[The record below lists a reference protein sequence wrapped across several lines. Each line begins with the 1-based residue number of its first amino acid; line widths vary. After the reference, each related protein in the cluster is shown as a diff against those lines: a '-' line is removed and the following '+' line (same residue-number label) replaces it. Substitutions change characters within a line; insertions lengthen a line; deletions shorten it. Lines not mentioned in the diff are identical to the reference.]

1 MFCLAVYVIDFCQ
14 SCQTKSTKFANN
26 SPKLLHVFLK
36 LVICQDFSKLPHVF
50 FKFVIYAKQVCK
62 ILFKV
67 VTCISQTCYMYLSK
81 LSHAFL
87 ALCQTK
93 PAEVWPRFWSVLKLL
108 LCCWMNLVVKFT
120 NFVSCTAIYD
130 LFQMSVRALNAWV
143 RSVFGNV
150 E

>member
-50 FKFVIYAKQVCK
+50 FKLVIYAKQVCK

-67 VTCISQTCYMYLSK
+67 VTGISQTCYMYLSK

-93 PAEVWPRFWSVLKLL
+93 PAEVWPQFEACWSFYSAVEWIWLL
-108 LCCWMNLVVKFT
+108 NLQLCFLYSNLRPVPS
-120 NFVSCTAIYD
+120 VS
-130 LFQMSVRALNAWV
+130 
-143 RSVFGNV
+143 
-150 E
+150 